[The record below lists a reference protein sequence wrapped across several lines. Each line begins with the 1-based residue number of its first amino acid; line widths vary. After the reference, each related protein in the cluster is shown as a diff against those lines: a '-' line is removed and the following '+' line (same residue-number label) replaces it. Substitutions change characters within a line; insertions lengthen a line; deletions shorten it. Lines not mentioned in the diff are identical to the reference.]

1 MAFLNIAFQAEMSR
15 FEDPEFEEVAKKN
28 CKEDRDTKA
37 KKIEEL
43 RRLVLERGE
52 CNPRR
57 LDDAYCLRFLRCRS
71 FIPALAHKLM
81 VRYEDFRRK
90 YAYLYHC
97 DPFAL
102 HKVKNVYAGVLP
114 ENPENGR
121 VILMR
126 FGRWDSDTIHIDDV
140 VRCAL
145 LMDEVAATQPK
156 LQILGITIIV
166 DLEGLQLRQVR
177 HLSPTIANQIV
188 SLMGVAFPLTFH
200 CLHMINYSWIL
211 NSFFYL
217 FKQFIPAQ
225 VWRRI
230 HFHGSD
236 MNSLKKHI
244 REESLPPE
252 YGGRCR
258 HVISTEEWIR
268 KIDEFKDENLIN
280 ELKELGFLVSERKT
294 AYDKVFAD
302 SFNSEIIQIS

>member
-15 FEDPEFEEVAKKN
+15 FEDPEFDEVAKKN
-28 CKEDRDTKA
+28 CNEEFETRAKA
-37 KKIEEL
+37 IGEL
-43 RRLVLERGE
+43 RRMVRERGE

-57 LDDAYCLRFLRCRS
+57 LDDAYFLRFLRCRR

-81 VRYEDFRRK
+81 VRYEEFRSK
-90 YAYLYHC
+90 YAYLYQC

-102 HKVKNVYAGVLP
+102 QKVKNVYAGILP
-114 ENPENGR
+114 ENPDNGR

-140 VRCAL
+140 VRTAL

-156 LQILGITIIV
+156 LQILGVTIIV
-166 DLEGLQLRQVR
+166 DLEGLSIRHVR

-200 CLHMINYSWIL
+200 GLHMVNYNWIL

-217 FKQFIPAQ
+217 FKQFIPKP
-225 VWRRI
+225 VWKRI

-236 MNSLKKHI
+236 MDSLKKHVH
-244 REESLPPE
+244 EESLPPE
-252 YGGRCR
+252 YGGKCR
-258 HVISTEEWIR
+258 YVISTEEWIR
-268 KIDEFKDENLIN
+268 KIDEFKDDY
-280 ELKELGFLVSERKT
+280 LVSELRDLGFYVNEYKSI
-294 AYDKVFAD
+294 YDKLYSD
-302 SFNSEIIQIS
+302 SFNSEILSIS